1 MQVLYYYKIIN
12 IMVFSLLNISS
23 FNIFLG
29 LRDGPSFRED
39 SYLSLPT
46 HEAGHCSSPWFLI
59 TRDPGREEVLPPWVS
74 LITILRYRNC
84 NTKPA
89 LRSVRKAFES
99 LTTLRNAHLSSKLD

>member
-46 HEAGHCSSPWFLI
+46 HEAGHCS
-59 TRDPGREEVLPPWVS
+59 
-74 LITILRYRNC
+74 
-84 NTKPA
+84 
-89 LRSVRKAFES
+89 
-99 LTTLRNAHLSSKLD
+99 